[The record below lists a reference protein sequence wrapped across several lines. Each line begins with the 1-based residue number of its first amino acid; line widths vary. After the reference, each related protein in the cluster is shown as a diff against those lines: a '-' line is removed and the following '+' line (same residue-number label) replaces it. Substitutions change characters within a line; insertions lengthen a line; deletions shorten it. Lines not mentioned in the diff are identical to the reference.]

1 MLKSPNIASTRPAKR
16 TGLEEVQVPRLGE
29 KLISENIAT
38 SEQVSHALEI
48 QRREGPNRRRLG
60 EILATEIGC
69 DRDKV
74 FRSIAQIYGF
84 TEVDLTTEAIDEYR
98 VNFIRSYLETIG
110 KEASQ
115 RLQQALLIPFKI
127 DYSKN
132 EAVVFLTEDPTDP
145 ALNLLLFQLKVT
157 KYELAFAPKKELEL
171 LINKVETPQN
181 EFLALIE
188 EIAGDYQPPPQDE
201 EGEEEVSLDLE
212 MNRSILTNLVEGC
225 LIEAV
230 RQGAS
235 DIHIIPQIGNRT
247 EFWFRVDGKLRLWYA
262 QENFKPETISAVV
275 KDRTRNVDRF
285 IWDASQDGFI
295 QRPIDN
301 AIIRFR
307 VSIMPIVS
315 QDFKRKYESIV
326 IRILDDRKVITDL
339 SKLGFHDQA
348 KRDFLRAINR
358 PQGMVI
364 LTGPTGSGK
373 STTLLAAL
381 YQVITPEKCILT
393 VEDPVEYMIRG
404 ARQLKLSA
412 ALDFEMA
419 IRGILR
425 HDPDIV
431 MVGEMRDKMTADIGV
446 KLANTGHLTFSTLH
460 TNDAPSAVSRMYKM
474 GVEPFLIATA
484 MNIIVAQRLLR
495 TLCKNCKRPTDTYD
509 RKAALMLGF
518 TEDEVEHVSFY
529 EAVGCEMCNNGYKG
543 RAAIHEALFFSR
555 EIRQLVLSSKTDID
569 EEGLRE
575 IAVSQ
580 GMLTLRASGRER
592 IKQGVTSIEEVVA
605 TTTED

>member
-1 MLKSPNIASTRPAKR
+1 MLKSPNIIGARTPKR
-16 TGLEEVQVPRLGE
+16 TGLEEIQVPRLGE
-29 KLISENIAT
+29 KLISERIA
-38 SEQVSHALEI
+38 SAEQVTHALEI

-60 EILATEIGC
+60 EILATDMNC
-69 DRDKV
+69 DRDMV
-74 FRSIAQIYGF
+74 FRSISQIYGF
-84 TEVDLTTEAIDEYR
+84 PEVDLNAEAIDEYR
-98 VNFIRSYLETIG
+98 INFIRSYLEALG
-110 KEASQ
+110 ADSSK

-157 KYELAFAPKKELEL
+157 KYELSYAPRRELEAL
-171 LINKVETPQN
+171 LNKIETPQN
-181 EFLALIE
+181 EFLQLIE
-188 EIAGDYQPPPQDE
+188 EISGDYTPPPQE
-201 EGEEEVSLDLE
+201 EEAEEEVTLDLE
-212 MNRSILTNLVEGC
+212 MNRSILTNLIEGC
-225 LIEAV
+225 LVESV

-235 DIHIIPQIGNRT
+235 DIHILPQPNNRT

-295 QRPIDN
+295 QRQIDN

-315 QDFKRKYESIV
+315 QDFRRKYESIV
-326 IRILDDRKVITDL
+326 IRILDDRKVLTDL
-339 SKLGFHDQA
+339 TKLGFHDQA
-348 KRDFLRAINR
+348 KRDFVRAINK

-381 YQVITPEKCILT
+381 YQVITPEKNTLT

-404 ARQLKLSA
+404 ARQLKLSNSM
-412 ALDFEMA
+412 DFEGA

-431 MVGEMRDKMTADIGV
+431 MVGEMRDKMTADIAI

-460 TNDAPSAVSRMYKM
+460 TNDAPSAVSRLYKM
-474 GVEPFLIATA
+474 GIEPFLIATA

-495 TLCKNCKRPTDTYD
+495 TLCKNCKRPTDVYD
-509 RKAALMLGF
+509 HTAAKLLGF
-518 TEDEVEHVSFY
+518 TDEELDDLHFF
-529 EAVGCEMCNNGYKG
+529 EAVGCDQCNNGYKG
-543 RAAIHEALFFSR
+543 RAAIHEALFFSK
-555 EIRQLVLSSKTDID
+555 EVKHLILHSKTDID
-569 EEGLRE
+569 EEGLRNL
-575 IAVSQ
+575 AVSQ

-592 IKQGVTSIEEVVA
+592 IKQGVTTIEEVVA